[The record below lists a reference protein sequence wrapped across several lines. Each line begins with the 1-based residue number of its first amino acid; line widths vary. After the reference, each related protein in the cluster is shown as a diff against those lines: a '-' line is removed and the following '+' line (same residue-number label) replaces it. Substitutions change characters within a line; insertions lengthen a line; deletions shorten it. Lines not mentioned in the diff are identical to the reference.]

1 MMNVDCNLNQ
11 KQIIENLKDILSKED
26 NIVSAFLYG
35 SFLYDKKYNDIDL
48 GIFTNQKQKKSE
60 LLDYEFE
67 LNEKLSHNIKKN
79 KFDVRI
85 IDNAPSS
92 FLFNVFQGKCLFMK
106 DDTITDKMELVTHK
120 ELDKQYYRDQFYHFL
135 IQGLKEELKC

>member
-1 MMNVDCNLNQ
+1 MLNQ
-11 KQIIENLKDILSKED
+11 EQIIEYLKDILSKED

-35 SFLYDKKYNDIDL
+35 SFLYEKKYNDIDI
-48 GIFTNQKQKKSE
+48 GVFTNKKLKKSK

-67 LNEKLSHNIKKN
+67 LNEKLSNNIKIN
-79 KFDVRI
+79 KLDVRI

-92 FLFNVFQGKCLFMK
+92 FLFKVFQGECLFMK
-106 DDTITDKMELVTHK
+106 DDTITDKIELVTHK

-135 IQGLKEELKC
+135 VQGLKE